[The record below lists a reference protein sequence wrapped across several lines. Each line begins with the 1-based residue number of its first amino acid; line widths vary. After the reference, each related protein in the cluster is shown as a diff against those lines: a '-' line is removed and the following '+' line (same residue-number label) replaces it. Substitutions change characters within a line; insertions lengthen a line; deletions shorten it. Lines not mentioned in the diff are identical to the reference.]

1 MDADEKRISQEDC
14 NEDSLGVGILTLTNK
29 RVAFDKKE
37 SRVMDFTAK
46 IGDTVLNVPLEN
58 VTKVWKEGLL
68 MKKIC
73 CMNSVSGCSVTIKG
87 VNNLK
92 ANWFITSL
100 AGCPYWFCSPHET
113 GQTICGQKPSN
124 ASIVKLCLEP

>member
-14 NEDSLGVGILTLTNK
+14 NEDTIGVGILTLTNK

-37 SRVMDFTAK
+37 SRVMDFTAT

-68 MKKIC
+68 MKKVC
-73 CMNSVSGCSVTIKG
+73 FTAKTNDGENTYKFGVFNNGGWLKTFKKTLENLHAKKTIIKSSRKF
-87 VNNLK
+87 L
-92 ANWFITSL
+92 L
-100 AGCPYWFCSPHET
+100 Y
-113 GQTICGQKPSN
+113 Q
-124 ASIVKLCLEP
+124 ASMIA

>member
-14 NEDSLGVGILTLTNK
+14 NEDTIGIGILTLTNK

-68 MKKIC
+68 MKKVC
-73 CMNSVSGCSVTIKG
+73 FTAKTDDGEKTYKFG
-87 VNNLK
+87 V
-92 ANWFITSL
+92 F
-100 AGCPYWFCSPHET
+100 
-113 GQTICGQKPSN
+113 SN
-124 ASIVKLCLEP
+124 GSWRKTFEKTLEKFLESKK